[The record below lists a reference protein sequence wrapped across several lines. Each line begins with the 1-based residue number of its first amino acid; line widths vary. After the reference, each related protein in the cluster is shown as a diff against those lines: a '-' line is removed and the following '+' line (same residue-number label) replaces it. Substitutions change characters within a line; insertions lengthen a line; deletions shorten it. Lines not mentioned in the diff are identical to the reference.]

1 MYVSHRMDN
10 IGVIVNK
17 EEWGGNFSRLVGQKN
32 CLVFLAILIVQKY
45 FKTHFFKV
53 GFLKKLKKCATLR
66 FKKGRENIAH
76 SP

>member
-1 MYVSHRMDN
+1 MRGKFFETS
-10 IGVIVNK
+10 GT
-17 EEWGGNFSRLVGQKN
+17 KN